1 MTIKMRSENEQVN
14 GTIITKQSEYRM
26 DMGVDELPSSV
37 LSQLAPIFIDWKDPT
52 ILGEGKATVY
62 FGGDYGG
69 CRMKVMYVNGLKNG
83 NGILVR
89 KNGIPWMRFHFV
101 NDVIDGEV
109 LEYDEYNN
117 VIMKG
122 TMKDGKEVGLMKRY
136 DRHGN
141 ETSIRIF
148 KNNAMIEMKK
158 TSMDGF
164 YEERNGVGKLMSVSH
179 MNLELMCKDGVSY
192 EYDNGQL
199 VRVSEYVKGKFRRV
213 LKDVN
218 GSTMTE
224 YNENGS
230 KVYEGEF
237 VERVEEGIKRK
248 GKGVEYA
255 DDGETVLYVGDW
267 SDGLRNGYGVWYDD
281 GEVVY
286 KGEWKRGVPCGKGML
301 VKEDGSI
308 VEGEWE
314 NGYMNIGGK
323 RWLDYAKGKEY
334 TMYKRR
340 LPRWIRRGGK
350 VVPSVQEV
358 MGGSS
363 IVVPMLLLSLVYGYC
378 LASITGFSMYISQGG
393 SFQWHSVNHS
403 WWGWTCPIW
412 YVSIISLW
420 RRDGKNKNE
429 TMYFELNALLHAVT
443 MASLQLLPCT
453 LGCWL
458 KVDFRNITAMALAM
472 AVSGLTMQLVTIF
485 RLAEKKCYHSLKYV
499 CIHLVPLFGMVAVNN
514 LFFVNEM
521 VFYSGLG
528 FLVNGV
534 ISLIVERSR
543 KPPIQLCM
551 VWDVIQLVSIMWF
564 AVLWIVY

>member
-199 VRVSEYVKGKFRRV
+199 VRVSEYVNGKFRRV

-218 GSTMTE
+218 GSTRTE

-230 KVYEGEF
+230 KVYE
-237 VERVEEGIKRK
+237 
-248 GKGVEYA
+248 
-255 DDGETVLYVGDW
+255 
-267 SDGLRNGYGVWYDD
+267 
-281 GEVVY
+281 
-286 KGEWKRGVPCGKGML
+286 
-301 VKEDGSI
+301 
-308 VEGEWE
+308 
-314 NGYMNIGGK
+314 
-323 RWLDYAKGKEY
+323 
-334 TMYKRR
+334 
-340 LPRWIRRGGK
+340 
-350 VVPSVQEV
+350 
-358 MGGSS
+358 
-363 IVVPMLLLSLVYGYC
+363 
-378 LASITGFSMYISQGG
+378 
-393 SFQWHSVNHS
+393 
-403 WWGWTCPIW
+403 
-412 YVSIISLW
+412 
-420 RRDGKNKNE
+420 
-429 TMYFELNALLHAVT
+429 
-443 MASLQLLPCT
+443 
-453 LGCWL
+453 
-458 KVDFRNITAMALAM
+458 
-472 AVSGLTMQLVTIF
+472 
-485 RLAEKKCYHSLKYV
+485 
-499 CIHLVPLFGMVAVNN
+499 
-514 LFFVNEM
+514 
-521 VFYSGLG
+521 
-528 FLVNGV
+528 
-534 ISLIVERSR
+534 
-543 KPPIQLCM
+543 
-551 VWDVIQLVSIMWF
+551 
-564 AVLWIVY
+564 